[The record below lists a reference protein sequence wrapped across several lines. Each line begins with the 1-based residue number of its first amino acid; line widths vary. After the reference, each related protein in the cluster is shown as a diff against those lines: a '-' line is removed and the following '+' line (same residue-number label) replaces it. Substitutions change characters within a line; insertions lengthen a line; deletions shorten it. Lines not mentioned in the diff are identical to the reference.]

1 MVRKICKSPFA
12 LPHFDQDQPP
22 RDELRTKGKA
32 AETRELNLRR
42 APSPERT
49 ANVRPSGECRSETSL
64 LSQSR
69 IGEHIARELK
79 GIYEPIVSQ
88 PPPERFIE
96 LLNRLEAGAILEKAR
111 SPKS

>member
-12 LPHFDQDQPP
+12 LPHFDQDPP
-22 RDELRTKGKA
+22 TSDELRTKGKA
-32 AETRELNLRR
+32 AETRELSLRR
-42 APSPERT
+42 TPTAPRS
-49 ANVRPSGECRSETSL
+49 ASVRPSGEPRGEASL

-79 GIYEPIVSQ
+79 GIYEPIVNQ
-88 PPPERFIE
+88 PPPDRFIE

>member
-1 MVRKICKSPFA
+1 MVRKICKSPFVF
-12 LPHFDQDQPP
+12 PHLDQDQSQ

-32 AETRELNLRR
+32 AETRELSLRR
-42 APSPERT
+42 APSPQRS
-49 ANVRPSGECRSETSL
+49 ANVRASGEPRGEASL

-79 GIYEPIVSQ
+79 GIYEPIVNQ
-88 PPPERFIE
+88 PPPDRFIE